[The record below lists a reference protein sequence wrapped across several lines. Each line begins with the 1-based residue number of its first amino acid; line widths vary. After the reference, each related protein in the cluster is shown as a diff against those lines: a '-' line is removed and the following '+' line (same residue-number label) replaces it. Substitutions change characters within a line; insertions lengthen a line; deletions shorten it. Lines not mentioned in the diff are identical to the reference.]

1 MVSLIY
7 STVGNV
13 DAAKRIARSLVE
25 EHLVACVNILPSVTS
40 VYRWKG
46 KMEEDTECVLIA
58 KTVEKK
64 VEQAIQKIRSLHP
77 YEIPDIVAVPVTSGL
92 KEYLAY
98 IEDETR

>member
-13 DAAKRIARSLVE
+13 DDAKRIARTLVE
-25 EHLVACVNILPSVTS
+25 EHLVACVNIFPSVTS

-58 KTVEKK
+58 KTVDKK
-64 VEQAIQKIRSLHP
+64 VEQTIQKIRSLHP